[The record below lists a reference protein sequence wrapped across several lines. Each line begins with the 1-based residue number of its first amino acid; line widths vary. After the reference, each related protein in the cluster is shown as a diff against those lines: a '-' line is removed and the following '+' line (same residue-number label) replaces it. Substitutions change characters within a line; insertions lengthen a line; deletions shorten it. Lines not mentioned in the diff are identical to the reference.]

1 MKFGEVKFVLPV
13 LPVLTCA
20 VLPVAGADREKQPE
34 RPNILF
40 IMADEWR
47 GDAVGY
53 MGRESVQTPN
63 MDRIAKQGVAF
74 RNAVSHYPVSSPA
87 RAQLMTGMFPL
98 QTRVT
103 GNCNSTNAPY
113 GVELQEDAVCWS
125 DVLKG
130 QGYSLGYIGKWHLDS
145 PYTPYIDC
153 SNNRGKVAW
162 NEWCPP
168 ERRHGFDFWLSYGTY
183 DVHMRPMYWS
193 TDAGR
198 QGFKYVDQWGPE
210 FEADQAIAYLKNEG
224 GKFRREGEPFAL
236 VVSMNPPHMDYNA
249 VPKRYKQMYAG
260 LNVDSIAEA
269 RPDVPPAS
277 DPMGR
282 NFRKVLRSYYACVT
296 GVDENIGRIVDALD
310 GLGMGENTIVVI
322 TSDHGDC
329 MGTNG
334 QLTKNVIYDLSMV
347 VPMVVRYPAV
357 VQPRMEDRMISLMD
371 LYPTMLGL
379 AGLEDEVGG
388 QVQGVDFSPL
398 LVSGKGKY
406 PSSQPYFRYYPA
418 EPESGNRGVRT
429 ERYSY
434 CLSFKN
440 GVPTD
445 TLLFDRKNDPYMVK
459 NIAKEAKPGVYK
471 KLDREL
477 KQWLVKAHDPLAGK
491 IGK

>member
-1 MKFGEVKFVLPV
+1 MKLGEMSFVLPV
-13 LPVLTCA
+13 LPILTCSA
-20 VLPVAGADREKQPE
+20 LTAAGADKEKQPE

-53 MGRESVQTPN
+53 MEREPVHTPN
-63 MDRIAKQGVAF
+63 MDRIARQSVVF

-98 QTRVT
+98 DNRVT
-103 GNCNSTNAPY
+103 GNCNSVNAPY
-113 GVELQEDAVCWS
+113 GVELRKDAVCWS

-168 ERRHGFDFWLSYGTY
+168 ERRHGFDFWLAYGTY
-183 DVHMRPMYWS
+183 DQHLRPMYWD
-193 TDAGR
+193 TDAER
-198 QGFKYVDQWGPE
+198 SEFRYVDQWGPE
-210 FEADQAIAYLKNEG
+210 FEADRAIDYLRNKG
-224 GKFRREGEPFAL
+224 GTFRQEGEPFAL
-236 VVSMNPPHMDYNA
+236 VVSMNPPHMGYDL
-249 VPKRYKQMYAG
+249 VPKRYKRMYAG
-260 LNVDSIAEA
+260 LNVDSLALT

-282 NFRKVLRSYYACVT
+282 NFRNVLRNYYACVT

-310 GLGMGENTIVVI
+310 GLGLGENTIVVI

-334 QLTKNVIYDLSMV
+334 QLTKNVIYDLSMC
-347 VPMVVRYPAV
+347 VPMLVRYPAV
-357 VQPRMEDRMISLMD
+357 VRPRTENRMISLMD
-371 LYPTMLGL
+371 LYPTMLNL
-379 AGLEDEVGG
+379 AGMGELVGG
-388 QVQGVDFSPL
+388 QVQGIDFSRL
-398 LVSGKGKY
+398 IVAGKGKY
-406 PSSQPYFRYYPA
+406 PVSQPYFRYFPA
-418 EPESGNRGVRT
+418 EPESGCRGVRT

-434 CLSFKN
+434 CLRFKD
-440 GVPTD
+440 GAVKD

-459 NIAKEAKPGVYK
+459 NVAREVKPGVYRM
-471 KLDREL
+471 LNREL
-477 KQWLVKAHDPLAGK
+477 RQWLVRANDPLAARVAE
-491 IGK
+491 